1 MIWAIGLYGAF
12 LFIQLAP
19 LFFWNLGNKAL
30 YDHLRH
36 KIALS
41 ALGFSAE
48 WPSLDT
54 SRVQVERISFIPK
67 PVHLS
72 LFSLPLH
79 SSLFVLCFETC
90 FHKILYLF
98 RHPLNA
104 DLSFCKFSHSLL
116 FFQAGSKWSFTPALG
131 KDRGSALIIHGEN
144 YTVNMCSC
152 RPFHKLKSGLVVS
165 YCSRVAGVEVFP
177 HCSLSVG

>member
-1 MIWAIGLYGAF
+1 MLSIYEDKSLNNTLIALFLKLHSNRLRSRSQPVIWAIGLYGAF

-30 YDHLRH
+30 YNHFRR

-41 ALGFSAE
+41 ALGFSSG
-48 WPSLDT
+48 WPSLNT

-79 SSLFVLCFETC
+79 SSLFELCFETC

-104 DLSFCKFSHSLL
+104 DLSFCNFSILCFSFKLGQSGASLRR
-116 FFQAGSKWSFTPALG
+116 WG
-131 KDRGSALIIHGEN
+131 KIEEAS
-144 YTVNMCSC
+144 
-152 RPFHKLKSGLVVS
+152 
-165 YCSRVAGVEVFP
+165 
-177 HCSLSVG
+177 